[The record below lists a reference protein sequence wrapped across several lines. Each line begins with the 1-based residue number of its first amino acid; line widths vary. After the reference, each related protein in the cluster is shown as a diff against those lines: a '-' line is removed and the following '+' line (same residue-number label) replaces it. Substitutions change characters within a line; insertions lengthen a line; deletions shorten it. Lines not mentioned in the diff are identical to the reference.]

1 MWFGYVPQIK
11 NTNVISA
18 RGLHFSRSPSDSS
31 PPSRI
36 FFFLVAN
43 VSPFPTTNLSAV
55 LSYRYPTDVSAFRVL
70 VEIDHLHMYMCALA
84 YKLLFSENEER
95 E

>member
-18 RGLHFSRSPSDSS
+18 RGLHFSRFPATLHV
-31 PPSRI
+31 
-36 FFFLVAN
+36 FFLLVAN

-55 LSYRYPTDVSAFRVL
+55 LFTIPTDISASRVL
-70 VEIDHLHMYMCALA
+70 VESGVSTLESQTYICTRA
-84 YKLLFSENEER
+84 R
-95 E
+95 